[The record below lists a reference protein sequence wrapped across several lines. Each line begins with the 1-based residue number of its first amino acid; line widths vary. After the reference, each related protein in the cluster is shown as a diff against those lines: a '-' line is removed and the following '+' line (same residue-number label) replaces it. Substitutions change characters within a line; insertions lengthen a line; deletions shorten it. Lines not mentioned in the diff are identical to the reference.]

1 LFIGLY
7 AGAAFAQQVDVSGQV
22 NITKSGLV
30 FNRTTRTFDSVL
42 TLTNSLMPI
51 SGPVALVITGITPNA
66 VTLANASGTT
76 TAGRPYRPA
85 AFAAGKDD
93 MNDYL
98 LKPDEDD
105 FLRRDGTNGNAILEL
120 TLGVN
125 GKIGALL
132 DTLDVTNSD
141 PTPSI
146 GSTIQHLPDAG
157 NGKGVE
163 IDYQSPSIDVL
174 AAVQTAASHA
184 AIRMLI
190 HS

>member
-85 AFAAGKDD
+85 AFAAG
-93 MNDYL
+93 
-98 LKPDEDD
+98 
-105 FLRRDGTNGNAILEL
+105 NGRHE
-120 TLGVN
+120 
-125 GKIGALL
+125 
-132 DTLDVTNSD
+132 
-141 PTPSI
+141 
-146 GSTIQHLPDAG
+146 
-157 NGKGVE
+157 
-163 IDYQSPSIDVL
+163 
-174 AAVQTAASHA
+174 
-184 AIRMLI
+184 
-190 HS
+190 

>member
-1 LFIGLY
+1 
-7 AGAAFAQQVDVSGQV
+7 
-22 NITKSGLV
+22 
-30 FNRTTRTFDSVL
+30 
-42 TLTNSLMPI
+42 
-51 SGPVALVITGITPNA
+51 
-66 VTLANASGTT
+66 
-76 TAGRPYRPA
+76 
-85 AFAAGKDD
+85 

-174 AAVQTAASHA
+174 AALQTAASHA